1 MQFMSQARE
10 CCKSI
15 PKKKKK
21 AREGIEKWIEI
32 PHRKGKGF
40 YTFEKRLNLTV
51 KEMQTET
58 PGNL

>member
-1 MQFMSQARE
+1 MSQARE

-15 PKKKKK
+15 PKKKK